1 MRKRTQRSS
10 SLGPL
15 LDEHKV
21 NVAGLA
27 RSNKANTNSLESIDS
42 NPRQAAPKGMEQV
55 GKKDH
60 LKFFKVSQLPLQGGL
75 GPCG

>member
-1 MRKRTQRSS
+1 MKFQQRVRRRTQRSS

-21 NVAGLA
+21 VSGLA

-42 NPRQAAPKGMEQV
+42 NPRQAVPKGDQV
-55 GKKDH
+55 R
-60 LKFFKVSQLPLQGGL
+60 QLTECPGILNN
-75 GPCG
+75 